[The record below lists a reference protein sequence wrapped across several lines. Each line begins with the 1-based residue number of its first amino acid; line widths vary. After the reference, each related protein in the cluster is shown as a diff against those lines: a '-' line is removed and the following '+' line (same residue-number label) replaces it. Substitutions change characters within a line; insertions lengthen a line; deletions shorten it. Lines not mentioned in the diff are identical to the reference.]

1 MAKAKPARITDV
13 IGVLNQLCPPDLA
26 EDWDNV
32 GLQVGD
38 PTVEVSK
45 ILLCLDAEETA
56 IEEAKRCDAQL
67 IIAHHP
73 LIFRAIKRLSPLDM
87 PGRILFQAI
96 KENIAVASA
105 HTNLDRAADGL
116 NDWLAARLGLVESK
130 PLEKPK
136 TGQLYKLVVYVPRG
150 HESAVMEAVFAAG
163 AGQIG
168 AYDRC
173 SFRVSGTGSFRGNED
188 TVPFIG
194 TAGEMEETEE
204 VRLETIVPAAN
215 LTSVVNRMLKS
226 HPYEEVAYDL
236 IPLANQL
243 SAVGL
248 GRVGRLAQTS
258 TLRNFADQVRSALN
272 ITSLRIVGHPDQK
285 ISKVAVCGGS
295 GMSIYAD
302 AVRHGADCLVTGDIK
317 FHEAQ
322 KARTEGMALIDAG
335 HFATERIMVEE
346 LSRRMRAIF
355 AERQFAIEVLE
366 LGTEEDPFVTL
377 G

>member
-45 ILLCLDAEETA
+45 ILLCLDAEEIA
-56 IEEAKRCDAQL
+56 IAEAKRCGAQL

-73 LIFRAIKRLSPLDM
+73 LIFRALTRLSPLDM

-116 NDWLAARLGLVESK
+116 NDWLAARLGLLDSK

-136 TGQLYKLVVYVPRG
+136 DGQLYKLVVYVPRG
-150 HESAVMEAVFAAG
+150 HEGAVMEAVFAAG
-163 AGQIG
+163 AGHIG

-173 SFRVSGTGSFRGNED
+173 SFRVSGTGSFRGSED

-204 VRLETIVPAAN
+204 VRLETIVPAAS

-248 GRVGRLAQTS
+248 GRVGRLSQAS
-258 TLRNFADQVRSALN
+258 SLRKFAEQVKTALN

-285 ISKVAVCGGS
+285 ISKVAVCGGT
-295 GMSIYAD
+295 GMSVYAD

-346 LSRRMRAIF
+346 LSRRLRAIF